1 MPDFVNVMTDQILI
15 GVWGRGVSS
24 NSSVSNALALAV
36 AVGANEIFAT
46 EASPPTVAP
55 LALRLISDP

>member
-1 MPDFVNVMTDQILI
+1 M
-15 GVWGRGVSS
+15 GVWEDEARG
-24 NSSVSNALALAV
+24 SVRNARDLAV

-46 EASPPTVAP
+46 EASPSAVVP